1 MSDNDRDELLGEA
14 ADELRREH
22 VDDLASGD
30 GKGGGKKKQMLILL
44 PILLL
49 GGAGASIYFSGI
61 LGNLGNLGNIARETD
76 QAPAVVEPISQN
88 SIFFDLPEM
97 LVNLNSVGARPS
109 FLKLQASLELDEG
122 TDTTLLSILK
132 PRIIDKFHVYMR
144 ELRLND
150 LRANGGL
157 YRLRE
162 ELRVE
167 INRAVSPI
175 EVKQVLFRNI
185 LVQ

>member
-1 MSDNDRDELLGEA
+1 MSNNDRDELLGEA
-14 ADELRREH
+14 AGELRRVH
-22 VDDLASGD
+22 DDDLASGD
-30 GKGGGKKKQMLILL
+30 GKGGGQKKLMLILL

-49 GGAGASIYFSGI
+49 GGGGAGVYFSGI
-61 LGNLGNLGNIARETD
+61 LGNITRETD
-76 QAPAVVEPISQN
+76 QVRAVVESLPQK
-88 SIFFDLPEM
+88 SIFFDLPDM
-97 LVNLNSVGARPS
+97 LVNLNSVGPRPS
-109 FLKLQASLELDEG
+109 FLKLRASLELDEG

-167 INRAVSPI
+167 INRAVRPI